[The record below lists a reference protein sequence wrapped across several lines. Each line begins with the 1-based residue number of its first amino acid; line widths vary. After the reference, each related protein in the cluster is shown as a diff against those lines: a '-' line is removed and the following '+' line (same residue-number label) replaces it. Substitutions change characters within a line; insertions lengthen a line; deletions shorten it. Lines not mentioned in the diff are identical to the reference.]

1 MSHTQVM
8 RLSQPDHRGM
18 GNQILSVTI
27 IMLVAVLATIVF
39 FGKNPSRVGEI
50 TISTP
55 KGPSMT
61 FKVAES
67 NDISELIQKGLE
79 NEKTANALTN
89 TLLTVIEHLPASSKL
104 GEKLVELAEQ
114 RQSPFSLK
122 SVPVKVTYD
131 SKLPQ
136 GMAGVCEK
144 SEFLAKNIVVFA
156 LGKNPGELLY
166 TIQAY
171 AAPSMMF
178 PCPGGGEIVRVN
190 SNEILEFNTNNVMAK
205 RTL

>member
-1 MSHTQVM
+1 MFHTQVL
-8 RLSQPDHRGM
+8 RLSQPGHRGM

-27 IMLVAVLATIVF
+27 VMIVFVLVAIVF
-39 FGKNPSRVGEI
+39 FGMNPSRVGEI
-50 TISTP
+50 TIATP

-61 FKVAES
+61 FKVADS

-79 NEKTANALTN
+79 NENTANSLTN
-89 TLLTVIEHLPASSKL
+89 SLLNVIEHLPATSNL

-114 RQSPFSLK
+114 RQSPFSLN
-122 SVPVKVTYD
+122 SVPVKVAYD

-136 GMAGVCEK
+136 GMAGICEK

-171 AAPSMMF
+171 AAPSMIF
-178 PCPGGGEIVRVN
+178 PCPDGGEIVRVN
-190 SNEILEFNTNNVMAK
+190 SNQILEINADNVMAK